1 MGCVGRIDPLRG
13 EGVGRR
19 LGTLRSSDQDPQKW
33 LADGSAAWFIDLDGS
48 QPDAW
53 RYLLEAQTDNSA
65 DVVADHR

>member
-1 MGCVGRIDPLRG
+1 MGSDAEPEAMAGCTIYGNRHM
-13 EGVGRR
+13 
-19 LGTLRSSDQDPQKW
+19 TFSS
-33 LADGSAAWFIDLDGS
+33 LAAEYGFIDLDGS